1 MDTVITLEDRDVALI
16 RLSNDIKE
24 NDFVSPVCV
33 QFGQQA
39 NQIDSF
45 ESAGWN
51 EMKLQY
57 STIVKENAQTVKV
70 LALTKVKLTQ
80 FNIFLVK
87 ENNDFSNN
95 CPLSLEKLFGVY
107 GVVSTEFGPQWYL
120 SGVGSSCGQSDRL
133 FSAIEDGNILLILNT
148 LADLP

>member
-57 STIVKENAQTVKV
+57 STIVKEDYEMVKKFW
-70 LALTKVKLTQ
+70 LLKKLTKFK
-80 FNIFLVK
+80 
-87 ENNDFSNN
+87 
-95 CPLSLEKLFGVY
+95 
-107 GVVSTEFGPQWYL
+107 
-120 SGVGSSCGQSDRL
+120 
-133 FSAIEDGNILLILNT
+133 
-148 LADLP
+148 

>member
-1 MDTVITLEDRDVALI
+1 MDTVIPLEDADVALI
-16 RLSNDIKE
+16 RLSKDIKE

-57 STIVKENAQTVKV
+57 STIIIENAQMVKV
-70 LALTKVKLTQ
+70 LA
-80 FNIFLVK
+80 FNK
-87 ENNDFSNN
+87 S
-95 CPLSLEKLFGVY
+95 
-107 GVVSTEFGPQWYL
+107 
-120 SGVGSSCGQSDRL
+120 
-133 FSAIEDGNILLILNT
+133 
-148 LADLP
+148 